1 MPWTR
6 EATEGNAL
14 AALDYFLR
22 IEGIEGESLDSK
34 HKGEIELES
43 WSWGET
49 QAVLA
54 SGGGGGAGKVQ
65 MQDFHFVTRVSK
77 ASPRIFQA
85 CASGQ
90 HLKSVQLTARKGGK
104 NQLEFLRYTLSDVL
118 VTSYQ
123 TGGSAEAEVVP
134 MDQISLNFSKIQV
147 EYTEQKP
154 DGSAGGTVSA
164 GWDVKTNKK
173 A

>member
-1 MPWTR
+1 M
-6 EATEGNAL
+6 

-22 IEGIEGESLDSK
+22 IDGIEGESLDSK
-34 HKGEIELES
+34 HKGEIEIES

-49 QAVLA
+49 QAVIA
-54 SGGGGGAGKVQ
+54 PGGGGSGAGKVQ
-65 MQDFHFVTRVSK
+65 MQDFHFVTPVSK
-77 ASPRIFQA
+77 ASPRLFQA

-90 HLKSVQLTARKGGK
+90 HVKSAQLTARKAGK

-123 TGGSAEAEVVP
+123 TGGSVEADVVP
-134 MDQISLNFSKIQV
+134 MDQVSLNFSKIQV
-147 EYTEQKP
+147 EYTEQKQ

>member
-1 MPWTR
+1 M
-6 EATEGNAL
+6 

-22 IEGIEGESLDSK
+22 IDGIEGESPDSK

-43 WSWGET
+43 WSWGES
-49 QAVLA
+49 QAALA
-54 SGGGGGAGKVQ
+54 PSGGGGGAGKVQ

-77 ASPRIFQA
+77 ASPRLFQA

-90 HLKSVQLTARKGGK
+90 HIKSAQLTARKAGER
-104 NQLEFLRYTLSDVL
+104 QLEFLRYTLSDVL

-123 TGGSAEAEVVP
+123 TGGSGGAEVVP
-134 MDQISLNFSKIQV
+134 MDQVSLNFSKIRV
-147 EYTEQKP
+147 DYTEQKP

-164 GWDVKTNKK
+164 GWDVKANKK

>member
-1 MPWTR
+1 
-6 EATEGNAL
+6 
-14 AALDYFLR
+14 LDYFLK
-22 IEGIEGESLDSK
+22 IDGIEGESRDSK

-77 ASPRIFQA
+77 ASPKLFLA

-90 HLKSVQLTARKGGK
+90 HVKSAQLTARKAGER
-104 NQLEFLRYTLSDVL
+104 QLEFLRYTLSDVL

-123 TGGSAEAEVVP
+123 TGGSGAEEVVP
-134 MDQISLNFSKIQV
+134 MDQVSLNFSKIQV
-147 EYTEQKP
+147 DYTEQKP
-154 DGSAGGTVSA
+154 DGSAGGTLSA